1 MASRLANERTGK
13 SPSNAQSGIHGEISA
28 RTGQKMLEEGIIVSQ
43 VQALNF
49 RSVQYQE
56 DEGPRGLCSRLHYF
70 CSRWLIP
77 EKHTKAQLLDLV
89 VLEQFLALLPLQ
101 MESWVREC
109 GAETSSQAVA
119 LVEGY
124 LLSQAEEKKEQVE
137 SQPFTVENRDPER
150 RRHLSDTP
158 RELFFLRITQD
169 DTNQEASRGKNR
181 GMLTV
186 PYDKD
191 ETMAEPTTQ
200 GFFVPFEEVAIYFS
214 EEEWSQLDSDQKAL
228 HWEVMLENYKN
239 VASLGNNGQENKESV
254 ELFQK
259 FRHGNRTEKPAN
271 QMEQQR
277 QEKKPSNNWN
287 KESSSSVDAQL
298 QGFLDQLGKIE
309 KKYIGKGIGLF
320 KDILDV
326 NEYYPTQAK
335 PEPYICKDNGK
346 NYNGTFTLSRERVT
360 SHKRMHV
367 GEKPFKYFEYGKHQ
381 WGHLI
386 SHNSKHIE
394 EKPYKCLVCGKG
406 FSQKSTL
413 INHQMIHTGGKPF
426 KCMECGK
433 GFSQKSTLINHQMIH
448 TEDKPYKCMECGKG
462 FRRNSYLRS
471 HQRFH
476 AGEKPYK
483 CMDCGKTFS
492 FDSNLTSHRRI
503 HTGEKPY
510 KCMGCGK
517 GFSTSSALTLH
528 KRTHTGEKPFK
539 CMECG
544 KDFITSGALTLHK
557 RIHTGEKPY
566 KCMECGK
573 SFRTSSKLTS
583 HQRIH
588 TGEKPYKCMECGKSF
603 RTSSKLTFHQK
614 IHTGEKPYKCIECGK
629 SFRTSSKLTSHQ
641 RIHTGEKPYKC
652 MECGKGFSHKSA
664 LITHQRIHT
673 GEKPYKCMECGK
685 SFRTS
690 SKLTPHQRIH
700 TGEKPYKCMEC
711 GKDFITSSKL
721 KSHQRIHTGGGRIN
735 LLVIKGSK
743 WEKPYKSLEC
753 RKGFSQTSNL
763 TSHKKICTR
772 EKPYS
777 LDPFGIALQDR
788 ERMKSQSLGSEGIGK
803 DPLGV
808 QPGSDGEIWA
818 RTGQKI
824 LEEATSLSEV
834 QPWKFRGFQY
844 KENEGP
850 RGLCSRLHSF
860 CSRWLRP
867 EKHTKAQ
874 MLDLVVLEQFLMLLP
889 LNIESWVRE
898 CGAETSSQAVALVEG
913 YLLSQVVEQ
922 ERIDWQSFMMEIR
935 DPEGRRHPSSSSPE
949 ISQEIPN
956 TDTTGGKNRRQLT
969 LLDGGTER
977 MVEAP
982 VQEGLVS
989 FEEVTVYFSE
999 EEWSQLDPDQK
1010 ALHWEVMTENYRNVA
1025 SLGDN
1030 EKDHEESRE
1039 SFQRFRHGDVIEKP
1053 SIQTEFQRQETN
1065 ASSNWNKESSF
1076 SIEVHMQELLEEGGK
1091 IQKKCM
1097 EKGVKLSKDT
1107 LEVNEHYPATSKER
1121 DYILKDNGK
1130 NYNWCFPFS
1139 QENESLIS
1147 QKSFP
1152 VWENL
1157 ENGLENGNSFC
1168 EIKSLTAQESNHKAK
1183 PHKCMECGK
1192 SFKVNY
1198 SLTLHRRTHTGEKPF
1213 ECFECGKSFSQR
1225 NHLKSHQSIHT
1236 GEKKYKCMECG
1247 KSFTQS
1253 SGLISHKRIHTGEK
1267 SFKCMECG
1275 KGFTTSSALIL
1286 HKRIHTGEKPYKC
1299 MVCGKSFSQSSG
1311 LVIHKS
1317 IHTGAKPYK
1326 CMECGKSFRVNH
1338 SLTLHQM
1345 THTGKK
1351 PFTCIVCGKSFS
1363 QRNHLTLHQNIHTG
1377 EKPYKCMECGKS
1389 FTQPS
1394 GLISHK
1400 RIHTEEKPFKCMECG
1415 KDFSTSS
1422 ALTVHK
1428 RIHTGERPFKCIVCG
1443 NSFSQSHH
1451 LTHHLRI
1458 HMGEMI

>member
-13 SPSNAQSGIHGEISA
+13 TPSGAQSGIHGEISA
-28 RTGQKMLEEGIIVSQ
+28 RTGQKKLEEGIIVSQ

-70 CSRWLIP
+70 CSRWLRP

-181 GMLTV
+181 GKLTV

-200 GFFVPFEEVAIYFS
+200 GGFVPFEEVAVYFS

-228 HWEVMLENYKN
+228 HWEVMLENYRN
-239 VASLGNNGQENKESV
+239 MASLGNNGQENKESV

-277 QEKKPSNNWN
+277 QERNPSNNWN

-309 KKYIGKGIGLF
+309 KKYIGKGIELF

-335 PEPYICKDNGK
+335 PEAYICKDNGK
-346 NYNGTFTLSRERVT
+346 NYNGTFTLSRETVT

-386 SHNSKHIE
+386 SHNSRHIE

-462 FRRNSYLRS
+462 FRDGRY
-471 HQRFH
+471 
-476 AGEKPYK
+476 
-483 CMDCGKTFS
+483 
-492 FDSNLTSHRRI
+492 
-503 HTGEKPY
+503 
-510 KCMGCGK
+510 
-517 GFSTSSALTLH
+517 
-528 KRTHTGEKPFK
+528 
-539 CMECG
+539 
-544 KDFITSGALTLHK
+544 IT
-557 RIHTGEKPY
+557 R
-566 KCMECGK
+566 
-573 SFRTSSKLTS
+573 

-588 TGEKPYKCMECGKSF
+588 TGEKPYKCM
-603 RTSSKLTFHQK
+603 
-614 IHTGEKPYKCIECGK
+614 ECGK

-721 KSHQRIHTGGGRIN
+721 KSHQRIHTGGGIN

-772 EKPYS
+772 EKPS
-777 LDPFGIALQDR
+777 
-788 ERMKSQSLGSEGIGK
+788 
-803 DPLGV
+803 
-808 QPGSDGEIWA
+808 
-818 RTGQKI
+818 T
-824 LEEATSLSEV
+824 
-834 QPWKFRGFQY
+834 
-844 KENEGP
+844 
-850 RGLCSRLHSF
+850 
-860 CSRWLRP
+860 
-867 EKHTKAQ
+867 
-874 MLDLVVLEQFLMLLP
+874 
-889 LNIESWVRE
+889 
-898 CGAETSSQAVALVEG
+898 
-913 YLLSQVVEQ
+913 
-922 ERIDWQSFMMEIR
+922 DWTF
-935 DPEGRRHPSSSSPE
+935 P
-949 ISQEIPN
+949 
-956 TDTTGGKNRRQLT
+956 LT
-969 LLDGGTER
+969 LLYC
-977 MVEAP
+977 
-982 VQEGLVS
+982 L
-989 FEEVTVYFSE
+989 FLF
-999 EEWSQLDPDQK
+999 
-1010 ALHWEVMTENYRNVA
+1010 ALE
-1025 SLGDN
+1025 GDN

-1039 SFQRFRHGDVIEKP
+1039 SFQRFRHRDVIEKP

-1076 SIEVHMQELLEEGGK
+1076 SIEVHMQELIEEGGK

-1458 HMGEMI
+1458 HMGEMIEKRHLNAWSVERASIQAVPLLSIRGSNTGERPLKCMECGKSFRASSDLTFHQRIHIGDKPSKCTECGKDFTTSSALLIRRSTQGKNRRRRNDLISHTAIHLGGNNM